1 LPSDEDLNLLLDFL
15 RWWIPWEPS
24 ATVVIV
30 FALAVWLYW
39 RGARRSPM
47 TAPWH
52 RQLLFWLGMLVLYTG
67 LHTRLDYYAEHE
79 FFIHRIQHLGL
90 HHLGPFLVAL
100 AYPGATMRR
109 GLPVRWRT
117 RWLRPTL
124 QWTPVRRVLD
134 ILLNPFVAAVIFVG
148 LIYLWLWPAVHF
160 DAMLDW
166 RLYHLMN
173 FSMAAD
179 GVLFWWLLLDHRP
192 RPPARLSPGVRVF
205 LGLAVIPPQIL
216 LGAYISFTKTD
227 LYPIYSLCGRA
238 LAGIPA
244 IMDQHLGGLILWI
257 PSSMMSVLGALI
269 AFGFW
274 LRLDSKG
281 RLPRN
286 RRQRALVRARQA
298 AMGQSTKPDG
308 LAGSTEK
315 SA

>member
-1 LPSDEDLNLLLDFL
+1 MDEVLNVLIDFL

-24 ATVVIV
+24 AIVVV
-30 FALAVWLYW
+30 AFALSVWLYW
-39 RGARRSPM
+39 RGARRSPA

-52 RQLLFWLGMLVLYTG
+52 RQLLFWLGLLIVYTG

-79 FFIHRIQHLGL
+79 FFIHRIQHMGL
-90 HHLGPFLVAL
+90 HHLGPFLIAL
-100 AYPGATMRR
+100 AYPGVTMRR
-109 GLPVRWRT
+109 GLPVRWRVHG
-117 RWLRPTL
+117 LKPAL
-124 QWTPVRRVLD
+124 AWTPVRWMLD
-134 ILLNPFVAAVIFVG
+134 ILLHPFVAALVFVG

-166 RLYHLMN
+166 RLYRVMN

-179 GVLFWWLLLDHRP
+179 GMLFWWLILDHRP

-205 LGLAVIPPQIL
+205 VALAVILPQIL
-216 LGAYISFTKTD
+216 IGAYISFTSTD

-238 LAGIPA
+238 FAGIPA

-269 AFGFW
+269 AFGYW

-286 RRQRALVRARQA
+286 RKAREAMRARALA
-298 AMGQSTKPDG
+298 ADQRETDGPDA

-315 SA
+315 